1 MSTTIGMHAGPSQA
15 PFGTDARGRAPHRDG
30 SGDNER
36 LTRLATEVLRRVDE
50 VVIGKHEVTS
60 EVFMTLLAGGHVL
73 LEDVPG
79 VGKTTLALAF
89 SRLLGLEC
97 TRLQLTPDVMPSDI
111 VGFSMYR
118 RDTGEFAYQKGAVFC
133 NLLLADEMKRTSPKT
148 QSALLEAM
156 EERRVTVDGV
166 TRRLPDPFFVIAT
179 QNPLGSAGTQTLPLS
194 QLDRFMACTSLGYPD
209 FASEV
214 QMARGETGWR
224 RTEQLAPVIDA
235 GQLARM
241 QEQAGRVYI
250 HDAVLEYAVRLVA
263 STRSHPSLQ
272 AGASPRATMALVAMA
287 RACAW
292 LEGGDFVTP
301 AMVARQFPYVVG
313 HRVLLSTQ
321 ARMAGTSVRDVL
333 VDVVSGTARP
343 RLGRAAER
351 DHRR

>member
-1 MSTTIGMHAGPSQA
+1 
-15 PFGTDARGRAPHRDG
+15 
-30 SGDNER
+30 
-36 LTRLATEVLRRVDE
+36 
-50 VVIGKHEVTS
+50 
-60 EVFMTLLAGGHVL
+60 
-73 LEDVPG
+73 
-79 VGKTTLALAF
+79 
-89 SRLLGLEC
+89 
-97 TRLQLTPDVMPSDI
+97 
-111 VGFSMYR
+111 
-118 RDTGEFAYQKGAVFC
+118 
-133 NLLLADEMKRTSPKT
+133 
-148 QSALLEAM
+148 
-156 EERRVTVDGV
+156 
-166 TRRLPDPFFVIAT
+166 
-179 QNPLGSAGTQTLPLS
+179 
-194 QLDRFMACTSLGYPD
+194 MACMSLGYPD

-224 RTEQLAPVIDA
+224 RTERLSPVIDA

-263 STRSHPSLQ
+263 SPVPTPACR
-272 AGASPRATMALVAMA
+272 RAPARARTMALVAMA

-313 HRVLLSTQ
+313 HPRAALH
-321 ARMAGTSVRDVL
+321 AGAHGGTSVRDVL

>member
-1 MSTTIGMHAGPSQA
+1 M
-15 PFGTDARGRAPHRDG
+15 
-30 SGDNER
+30 
-36 LTRLATEVLRRVDE
+36 DE

-111 VGFSMYR
+111 VGFSISVPARHGRVRLPEGR
-118 RDTGEFAYQKGAVFC
+118 RVLAS
-133 NLLLADEMKRTSPKT
+133 LPLADEMNRTSPKT

-194 QLDRFMACTSLGYPD
+194 QLDRFMACMSLGYPD

-214 QMARGETGWR
+214 QMARGEYGLEAHGAAVARDR
-224 RTEQLAPVIDA
+224 RRP
-235 GQLARM
+235 AR
-241 QEQAGRVYI
+241 A
-250 HDAVLEYAVRLVA
+250 H
-263 STRSHPSLQ
+263 
-272 AGASPRATMALVAMA
+272 AGAGGA
-287 RACAW
+287 R
-292 LEGGDFVTP
+292 LHP
-301 AMVARQFPYVVG
+301 
-313 HRVLLSTQ
+313 
-321 ARMAGTSVRDVL
+321 
-333 VDVVSGTARP
+333 
-343 RLGRAAER
+343 
-351 DHRR
+351 